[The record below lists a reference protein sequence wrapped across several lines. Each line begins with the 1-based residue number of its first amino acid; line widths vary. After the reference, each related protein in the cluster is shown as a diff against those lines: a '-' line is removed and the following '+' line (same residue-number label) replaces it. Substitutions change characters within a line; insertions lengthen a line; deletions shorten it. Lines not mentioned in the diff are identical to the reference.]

1 MNAIIPLDSRCW
13 EQITQQLFGGC
24 SDFCGMDSVAN
35 KPRCIVIGAGVAGIA
50 AAVEATLL
58 GMSVVLVEA
67 HRYVG
72 GRARSFRDELTG
84 DELDNGQHVAMGC
97 YQNLRHILREL
108 GTESL
113 LAPND
118 PVPIVFASAR
128 GERDVFNP
136 YRWSGRL
143 GVADGL
149 LRLQSFSLAE
159 RLRLLIGGICASLG
173 ADREMTASDVLR
185 ACRQSESL
193 IERFW
198 EPLVLATLN
207 APVSIA
213 DGALLRA
220 VLQRAIFGGG
230 DSHYLLVPRAGLS
243 KLWQPLE
250 RWLTERGGT
259 IRLGTRAEDLVWL
272 DDRVIGVAT
281 STGEEI
287 RGAAVIAAVPPKAY
301 VRLLPQR
308 YRSTVAFL
316 AQLETMPIVS
326 VYLWYDRPLVIPPVV
341 GLWGT
346 TAQWVFD
353 RAAFLER
360 SDDQQQRYPGHIEV
374 TISAAHALAQQPTDA
389 IVAHVN
395 RELCTVFPQMK
406 KARLL
411 HWRVIKERSATPL
424 LTPKTSRLRLSAS
437 SGIAGLYVAGDWTA
451 TGLPATLEGAAASGI
466 AAARAAAQM
475 A

>member
-1 MNAIIPLDSRCW
+1 LVVHAGANYAAVVRRLQRFLCM
-13 EQITQQLFGGC
+13 EH
-24 SDFCGMDSVAN
+24 VAS

-118 PVPIVFASAR
+118 PVPIAFASAC

-136 YRWSGRL
+136 YRWRGRL
-143 GVADGL
+143 GVAHGL
-149 LRLQSFSLAE
+149 LHLRSFSLAE
-159 RLRLLIGGICASLG
+159 RLQLLVGGICASLRSCEG
-173 ADREMTASDVLR
+173 LTAGDVLQ
-185 ACRQSESL
+185 ACRQPAKL
-193 IERFW
+193 MERFW

-207 APVSIA
+207 APISVA

-220 VLQRAIFGGG
+220 VLRRAIFGGG

-250 RWLTERGGT
+250 RWLSERGGS
-259 IRLGTRAEDLVWL
+259 IRLGTRAEELVWL

-281 STGEEI
+281 SSGEEI
-287 RGAAVIAAVPPKAY
+287 RGSAVIAAVPPKAY

-326 VYLWYDRPLVIPPVV
+326 VYLWYDRTLALPPVV

-353 RAAFLER
+353 RGAFLER
-360 SDDQQQRYPGHIEV
+360 SDDQQRQYPGHVEV
-374 TISAAHALAQQPTDA
+374 TISAAHALAQQPADA
-389 IVAHVN
+389 IVAQVS
-395 RELCTVFPQMK
+395 RELATVFPQMK
-406 KARLL
+406 NARLL
-411 HWRVIKERSATPL
+411 HWRVIKERSATLL
-424 LTPKTSRLRLSAS
+424 LTPKTSRLRLSPTND
-437 SGIAGLYVAGDWTA
+437 IAGLYVAGDWTA
-451 TGLPATLEGAAASGI
+451 TRLPATLESAAASGI